1 MVDASVRIQGAG
13 PVGIMLALFLL
24 KSGWSPEQIE
34 LIDPAIDDPLPAHQ
48 EDPRVLAISHGTLL
62 RLKQLGIEH
71 NATRIK
77 RIHVSSQG
85 HFGMMEI
92 NTDRVGVNDL
102 GALIGYANLLTRL
115 RAKAQE
121 SGLRILASANST
133 SPDVFVVA
141 EGGIY
146 RGKEAAAGDPPPSAK
161 ASSPTEMVVVRD
173 YHQQAVIGWV
183 HTRPA
188 PGDTAFERFTA
199 DGVLALLPVQ
209 DRFALI
215 WCCSPQ
221 RATEFA
227 NADSVAQAAMLHQVI
242 GDRVGAIASVQITG
256 SYPLGLKWRDQVTE
270 GHTVWIGNSAQML
283 HPIAG
288 QGMNLGFRDAETLAT
303 CLLQRGQSIP
313 DRLSDYARR
322 RKADRWAVRTATDT
336 LARQAWVRRA
346 IGGVALIP
354 GAKKLLGQ
362 VLMYGG

>member
-1 MVDASVRIQGAG
+1 MADAFVRIQGAG

-24 KSGWSPEQIE
+24 RSGWPKEKIE
-34 LIDPAIDDPLPAHQ
+34 LIDPAIQNPLPAHQ

-62 RLKQLGIEH
+62 RLKQLGVDH

-115 RAKAQE
+115 RAKAHE
-121 SGLRILASANST
+121 AGLTMLASADAS
-133 SPDVFVVA
+133 SPDVLVIA

-146 RGKEAAAGDPPPSAK
+146 RGDESAADQTSAGASA
-161 ASSPTEMVVVRD
+161 SPTEMVLVRD

-183 HTRPA
+183 HTTPA
-188 PGDTAFERFTA
+188 PGDTAFERFTQ
-199 DGVLALLPVQ
+199 DGVLALLPVEN
-209 DRFALI
+209 RFALI
-215 WCCSPQ
+215 WCCAPQ
-221 RATEFA
+221 QATAFA
-227 NADSVAQAAMLHQVI
+227 DAEPAAQSTMLRDII
-242 GDRVGAIASVQITG
+242 GDRIGTIDAVQITG
-256 SYPLGLKWRDQVTE
+256 SYPLGLKWREQVAE

-288 QGMNLGFRDAETLAT
+288 QGMNLGFRDAEALST
-303 CLLQRGQSIP
+303 CLLQRGQPVP
-313 DRLSDYARR
+313 DRLNDYARR
-322 RKADRWAVRTATDT
+322 RRADRWAVRAATDT